1 MNCPRPGNNLSS
13 TLRISSVASAGGAR
27 CFCSL
32 ELSRPRGLEDEQMI
46 SVFQDHDTG
55 TVFVQ
60 IVAAQQMTGHPL
72 S

>member
-1 MNCPRPGNNLSS
+1 
-13 TLRISSVASAGGAR
+13 
-27 CFCSL
+27 
-32 ELSRPRGLEDEQMI
+32 MI

-72 S
+72 SLYLSVKTSLVLFHLTDLPQLLRFDDTQPGLI